1 MNQST
6 IEPQSPIT
14 ARQPLLRV
22 GAVSSRAFLEVNQ
35 FSSENILF
43 TVGDTVRS
51 YKCGFDNDKPFK
63 NHFIE
68 GVVISTKDKV
78 LGDKYLVVKWQI
90 ENYFGTIYKF
100 RMPHDVSDTFAISVS
115 SPWLVKVNK
124 CQLALAI

>member
-1 MNQST
+1 MEKKKLLLNLNKGKKRELLD
-6 IEPQSPIT
+6 IPQFP
-14 ARQPLLRV
+14 
-22 GAVSSRAFLEVNQ
+22 
-35 FSSENILF
+35 SENIIF
-43 TVGDTVRS
+43 SIGDTVRS

-78 LGDKYLVVKWQI
+78 LGYKYLVVKWQI

-100 RMPHDVSDTFAISVS
+100 RMPHDGSDTFAISVS

-124 CQLALAI
+124 CQLALAL

>member
-1 MNQST
+1 MNQSL
-6 IEPQSPIT
+6 IEPQPPIT

-22 GAVSSRAFLEVNQ
+22 GVVSSRAFLEVNQ

-63 NHFIE
+63 NNFIE
-68 GVVISTKDKV
+68 GVVVGVESWIKPND
-78 LGDKYLVVKWQI
+78 YLKVKWQI

-100 RMPHDVSDTFAISVS
+100 KMPHDGRDTFAISVS

-124 CQLALAI
+124 CQLALAL